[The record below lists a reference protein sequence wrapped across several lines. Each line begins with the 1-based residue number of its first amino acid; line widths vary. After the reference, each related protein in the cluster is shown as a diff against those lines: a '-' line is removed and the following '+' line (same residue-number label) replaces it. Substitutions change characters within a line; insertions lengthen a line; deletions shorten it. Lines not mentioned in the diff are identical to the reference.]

1 MPQTSP
7 TPAEMNK
14 AATLLYAGHLV
25 AFPTETVYGLGA
37 NALDPIAV
45 AKIYA
50 VKRRPPTSPLIVHV
64 ASIDMAKSLVATWP
78 EAAARLTKKFWPG
91 PLTLVLPIKTDGET
105 DGAPVEPKLHL
116 FNYPRDPNRRWWSK
130 PPRIPLIVTAGLP
143 TVALRMPDHPVAL
156 ALLREVGIPLAAP
169 SANRF
174 TELSP
179 TTAEHVRRSLGNDV
193 AFILDGGPCEVGI
206 ESTVLSLA
214 EPQPLLLRPGII
226 PRALLEHFIGP
237 IVTTDEVPTD
247 AHPAP
252 GMHPRHYSPRTPLF
266 LVSNGELPTAGRGIY
281 LQHTRPPNRA
291 GVEVVQMPLPAR
303 DYAARLYVALHEA
316 DDAQV
321 DWIAVD
327 APPEAAEWEAVHDR
341 LRRAAFRK

>member
-1 MPQTSP
+1 
-7 TPAEMNK
+7 MNQ
-14 AATLLYAGHLV
+14 AATLLVAGYLV

-37 NALDPIAV
+37 NAFDPKAV

-64 ASIDMAKSLVATWP
+64 ASIEMAKSLVAAWP

-91 PLTLVLPIKTDGET
+91 PLTLVLPIKPEGET
-105 DGAPVEPKLHL
+105 DATPVHAKQHPVEELLDLDLK
-116 FNYPRDPNRRWWSK
+116 WWSK
-130 PPRIPLIVTAGLP
+130 PRRIPPIVTAGLS

-156 ALLREVGIPLAAP
+156 ALLRRTGIPLAAP

-179 TTAEHVRRSLGNDV
+179 TTAEHVRHSLGNDV
-193 AFILDGGPCEVGI
+193 DFILDGGPCDVGI

-214 EPQPLLLRPGII
+214 EPQPVLLRPGII
-226 PRALLEHFIGP
+226 PRTLLEHFIGP
-237 IVTTDEVPTD
+237 IATTQEVPTG

-252 GMHPRHYSPRTPLF
+252 GMHARHYSPRTALF
-266 LVSNGELPTAGRGIY
+266 LVSNGELPENGQGIY
-281 LQHTRPPNRA
+281 LQHTHPQDRE
-291 GVEVVQMPLPAR
+291 GVGVREMPRSAP
-303 DYAARLYVALHEA
+303 DYAARLYGALHEA
-316 DDAQV
+316 DDANV

-327 APPEAAEWEAVHDR
+327 LPPNTPEWEAVHDR
-341 LRRAAFRK
+341 LRRAATPVE

>member
-1 MPQTSP
+1 
-7 TPAEMNK
+7 MNR

-37 NALDPIAV
+37 NALDPEAV

-64 ASIDMAKSLVATWP
+64 ASIEMAKTLVAAWP

-105 DGAPVEPKLHL
+105 GGTPVQPKQHL
-116 FNYPRDPNRRWWSK
+116 FGYLRDPNSNWWNK

-143 TVALRMPDHPVAL
+143 NVALRMPDHSVAL
-156 ALLREVGIPLAAP
+156 ALLRRVGIPLAAP

-179 TTAEHVRRSLGNDV
+179 TTAEHVRHSLGNDV
-193 AFILDGGPCEVGI
+193 DFILDGGPCEVGI

-214 EPQPLLLRPGII
+214 EPQPVLLRPGII

-237 IVTTDEVPTD
+237 IATTDEVPTG

-252 GMHPRHYSPRTPLF
+252 GMHARHYSPRTCLF
-266 LVSNGELPTAGRGIY
+266 LVSNGDLPASGRGIY
-281 LQHTRPPNRA
+281 LQHTRAPKRGGDKTGNARP
-291 GVEVVQMPLPAR
+291 VEVRQMPLSAP
-303 DYAARLYVALHEA
+303 DYAARLYSALHEA
-316 DDAQV
+316 DDAHV
-321 DWIAVD
+321 DWIAIDV
-327 APPEAAEWEAVHDR
+327 PPEAAEWEAVRDR
-341 LRRAAFRK
+341 LRRAAFRD